1 MSIRKNIQKKIS
13 VIFAVAVISM
23 IIGPVSSANVFA
35 AEISTPS
42 ETTEIQSVEVEEPS
56 TIMESDELVPVDG
69 EQHTDGSADKS
80 DPIVGEADNLE
91 PESEGKVDEEV
102 PSVPSICE
110 DEAVNSSA
118 NLNAAS
124 ATKVATV
131 YIISYK
137 GSAGSSWSTDGHTF
151 LAIRND
157 SDSKIAI
164 GHYNLSA
171 GSIMTVGT
179 WGNISDGKYA
189 YYNIEKY
196 RMVNGVFS
204 YTPNVYYRASVT
216 SSQIGKLTNA
226 INDNYTWSTN
236 KNCSRFARYCW
247 NSMFSSSSAYHIDAS
262 STVETPTQ
270 MYSKIS
276 KMSGHSTSFKF
287 GSSRTCTMDY
297 VYRHTASGKA
307 SLSTAAKKDVK
318 L

>member
-80 DPIVGEADNLE
+80 NPIVGEADNLE

-137 GSAGSSWSTDGHTF
+137 GSAGSSWSTEGHTF

-164 GHYNLSA
+164 GH
-171 GSIMTVGT
+171 
-179 WGNISDGKYA
+179 
-189 YYNIEKY
+189 
-196 RMVNGVFS
+196 
-204 YTPNVYYRASVT
+204 
-216 SSQIGKLTNA
+216 
-226 INDNYTWSTN
+226 
-236 KNCSRFARYCW
+236 
-247 NSMFSSSSAYHIDAS
+247 SSSSAYHIDAS

-297 VYRHTASGKA
+297 VYRHTASGKS

-318 L
+318 YVKM